1 LLTRAACRV
10 CEDVMLLIILLI
22 VLGLAGY
29 LLATLISPERF

>member
-1 LLTRAACRV
+1 MRAACRA
-10 CEDVMLLIILLI
+10 CEGAMLVIIILI

>member
-1 LLTRAACRV
+1 MRAACHA
-10 CEDVMLLIILLI
+10 CEGAMLVIIILI

>member
-1 LLTRAACRV
+1 MRAACRV
-10 CEDVMLLIILLI
+10 CEDAMLLIIILI